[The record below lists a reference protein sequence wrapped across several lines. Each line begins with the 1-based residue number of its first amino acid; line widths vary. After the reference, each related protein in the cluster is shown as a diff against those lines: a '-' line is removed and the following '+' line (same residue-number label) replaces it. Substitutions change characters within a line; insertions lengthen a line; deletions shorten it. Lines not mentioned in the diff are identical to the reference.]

1 MGDRKLQPV
10 EVSSLKEV
18 VERDKRIQQLEKL
31 NATLAAEVDRMRP
44 VVEAAVEWRR
54 DGYERKADFCVGI
67 NPLLDAIDIY
77 DVGIKRPW

>member
-1 MGDRKLQPV
+1 MTTMTSEIDRW
-10 EVSSLKEV
+10 
-18 VERDKRIQQLEKL
+18 RDRFNVANQRIQQLEKL

-44 VVEAAVEWRR
+44 VVDAAVEWRR